1 MEVPSKRLFP
11 LRGPLSAGDL
21 LVTVFLIFFPL
32 LAVPSASL
40 SQDTIFK
47 CGDGNVSLGDSKV
60 QVLSTCG
67 KPDWSDLSGTRETG
81 SRDTDETGR
90 AKYRKDTVKVE
101 KWYYNRG
108 YGDFIYTLTFE
119 GDTLKAIEKAGRGR

>member
-1 MEVPSKRLFP
+1 MRRRQRQSRGFESPGPQHLRQARLV
-11 LRGPLSAGDL
+11 R
-21 LVTVFLIFFPL
+21 
-32 LAVPSASL
+32 
-40 SQDTIFK
+40 
-47 CGDGNVSLGDSKV
+47 SLGD
-60 QVLSTCG
+60 
-67 KPDWSDLSGTRETG
+67 RETG